1 MHILLHFEIYR
12 GAKAPFFM
20 GKKLM
25 TPKIKKILITVGIV
39 LVAVIAFYSG
49 TAGTYNQ
56 IVDLEENVTS
66 SWSQVQNVYQ
76 RRLDLI
82 PNLVETVKA
91 AAGHEEKVFTEIA
104 EARSRAG
111 GVVKIDSEAL
121 DDPETF
127 KKFQKAQDSLSSAIQ
142 RLLVVTENYPDLKVN
157 TNFQNLQVQLEGT
170 ENRISVERKKYND
183 SVKTYNS
190 FIRKFPKNIIAN
202 MNGFRTKSY
211 FEASEEAQTVPQ
223 VKF

>member
-1 MHILLHFEIYR
+1 
-12 GAKAPFFM
+12 
-20 GKKLM
+20 M
-25 TPKIKKILITVGIV
+25 TPKIKKILIIAGIAV
-39 LVAVIAFYSG
+39 VAAIALYSC

-56 IVDLEENVTS
+56 IVDMEENVTS
-66 SWSQVQNVYQ
+66 SWAQVQNVYQ
-76 RRLDLI
+76 RRLDLV

-91 AAGHEEKVFTEIA
+91 AAGHEEKVFTEVA

-111 GVVKIDSEAL
+111 GMVKIDSEVL

-127 KKFQKAQDSLSSAIQ
+127 KKYQKVQDSLSSSLQ
-142 RLLVVTENYPDLKVN
+142 RLLVVSENYPALKTNENFRDL
-157 TNFQNLQVQLEGT
+157 QAQLEGT
-170 ENRISVERKKYND
+170 ENRITVERKKYND
-183 SVKTYNS
+183 AVKVYNS

-211 FEASEEAQTVPQ
+211 FEASEEAQSAPQ